1 MSRAAQGTP
10 GPDEG
15 APATGGGAATTGT
28 PGPRARGSYAK
39 GIARRQEILDRAI
52 EVFAQRGGS
61 RTSLRAIAQEVG
73 VTHAALTHYFGSL
86 DELLVAV
93 YDESQRRGDAEE
105 RELHRV
111 AATGTA
117 PAAGPDAAP
126 ADIETATA
134 VSPAEMMRASA
145 AANREIPG
153 LVQLYSSLVA
163 AALDGTRPA
172 AHAFITARFA
182 RLRTELADQV
192 RAQQRTGALRG
203 DVDADLIAA
212 LVIAAS
218 DGLQTQWLLDPT
230 VDHEAALRML
240 DDLLAAPPVTGS
252 G

>member
-111 AATGTA
+111 AAPGT
-117 PAAGPDAAP
+117 AP
-126 ADIETATA
+126 ADIETAAA

-192 RAQQRTGALRG
+192 RAQQRAGALRG